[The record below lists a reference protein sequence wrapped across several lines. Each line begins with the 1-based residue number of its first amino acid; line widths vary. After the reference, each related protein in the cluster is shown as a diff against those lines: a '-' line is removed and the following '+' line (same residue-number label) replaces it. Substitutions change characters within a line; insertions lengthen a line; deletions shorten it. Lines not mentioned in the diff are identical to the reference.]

1 MNNVKTGFKKLLKII
16 FSVEGTIFILSIIF
30 LLSIYD
36 LLNKFWF
43 SISVFLVFSGYFFIT
58 SYLRSKKIHSA
69 LNLIERKLSK
79 FSEGDFNVLM
89 YSAKEEEDILKKVNE
104 DLLKITNRFESIVG
118 NLRGI
123 ASNIKENS
131 YRIDDQLVVYIYDA
145 KNHLES
151 IEQTRKLSEEI
162 KELISKIHHN
172 TVNLSKNT
180 DKTVK
185 FLENI
190 ANQNEDIKITVESL
204 SMYIHENKEAM
215 EQIQKNTRKVTENTE
230 NLSSLSLETFSAI
243 TEMESTFK
251 EISKYIDYTQNLT
264 KDIIKISKFGMNQS
278 RETLVSVEKVG
289 EVLSTFILKINM
301 LKEQSSKIERIVDTI
316 SRIGERTNLL
326 ALNATIFSQSEEG
339 KAQDFEIITEKI
351 MELSESSTI
360 ALKEISQLIV
370 QFENVILELTQLG
383 KEGSRAME
391 KALKNMYQTTENFSD
406 ISNRLNEIGH
416 HFYNI
421 ATASNEHSLGTQQIR
436 DAAHQISDL
445 SEDIANLMS
454 AEDKIVTYVSTKTV
468 FMSEIIDNLG
478 KSLDIQAA
486 KVGELLTE
494 LKEVENSV
502 RRMQRQSEEL
512 ELNNAISID
521 SILKIE
527 EGFKKNFKNILTMS
541 NTSLSLKKYGEYL
554 GDTIEF
560 FRLPHRFQ
568 GGILRVCGI
577 SIPYKGLDPAFAD
590 TVGETQIL
598 DLIYSGL
605 VRYNYLT
612 NIVPDLCTHWEI
624 SDDGLKYTFY
634 LKKNVM
640 FHNGQMFTA
649 TDVLA
654 TFKRLLDR
662 KVNSSKSGLFFI
674 IKGARDFH
682 NGTTEI
688 LEGINIIDDYT
699 VEFILEKP
707 LVFFLDLLTL
717 TAAKI
722 IPQADYHS
730 SKKSLSLIGT
740 GPFKL
745 EFFKPDQKII
755 LKKNNFYFIHNRPFL
770 DRVIFDLS
778 EDGNKNAVERFEKKD
793 VDFVFAG
800 DENYIKKLN
809 ESEELI
815 KMTDTIPQ
823 VSTYFLAFNC
833 NKKPFD
839 NPKVRLAF
847 NLAIDRYSVVNSLP
861 HDYAIPAY
869 SIIPSGIFTYVS
881 NIVSFD
887 FDPDKAV
894 AILKEEGFDFENFI
908 FEMTFRKTG
917 ETVPDDIIAIKK
929 SLERIGIK
937 VELNGLP
944 KHWEYIAK
952 REFHAFRVGWV
963 ADYPDADNFIYTIFN
978 SNAGDP
984 FYMGYENELVNKLSE
999 EARFEIEPRERAK
1012 LYAKIEKI
1020 ILEDSP
1026 VIPLYHRKNIV
1037 LRDQNLQGVKLKGF
1051 SPQVDFSEIS
1061 FRTFN

>member
-1 MNNVKTGFKKLLKII
+1 MNKIKNLLKKLFKII
-16 FSVEGTIFILSIIF
+16 LSLEGTIFVLSVIF

-43 SISVFLVFSGYFFIT
+43 GISVFLVFSGYFFIT
-58 SYLRSKKIHSA
+58 SYLRTKKIHSA
-69 LNLIERKLSK
+69 LNLIEKKLYK
-79 FSEGDFNVLM
+79 FGEGDFNVLL
-89 YSAKEEEDILKKVNE
+89 YSSKEEEEILKRVNE
-104 DLLKITNRFESIVG
+104 DLLRITNKFESIVA

-131 YRIDDQLVVYIYDA
+131 YRIDDQLVIYIYDA

-151 IEQTRKLSEEI
+151 IEQTKRLSEEI
-162 KELISKIHHN
+162 RSLIGKIHQDAAS
-172 TVNLSKNT
+172 LSKNT

-190 ANQNEDIKITVESL
+190 SNQNEDIRITAESL
-204 SMYIHENKEAM
+204 SMYIYDNKEAM

-251 EISKYIDYTQNLT
+251 EISKYIDYTQSLT
-264 KDIIKISKFGMNQS
+264 REIIKISKFGMQQS
-278 RETLVSVEKVG
+278 RETLISVEKVG

-301 LKEQSSKIERIVDTI
+301 LKEQSLKIERIVDAI

-326 ALNATIFSQSEEG
+326 ALNATIFSQSKEG
-339 KAQDFEIITEKI
+339 KAQDFEIITDKI

-383 KEGSRAME
+383 KEGSQAME

-454 AEDKIVTYVSTKTV
+454 AEDKIVTYVSTKTA
-468 FMSEIIDNLG
+468 FMSEIIDNMS
-478 KSLDIQAA
+478 KSLDVQAE
-486 KVGELLTE
+486 KVQELLGE
-494 LKEVENSV
+494 LKEVENST
-502 RRMQRQSEEL
+502 RRMQRESEEL
-512 ELNNAISID
+512 KLNNSISID
-521 SILKIE
+521 SISKVE

-554 GDTIEF
+554 SETIDF

-568 GGILRVCGI
+568 GGTLRVGGI
-577 SIPYKGLDPAFAD
+577 SIPYRTLDPAFAD
-590 TVGETQIL
+590 TIAESQVL

-624 SDDGLKYTFY
+624 SDDGLRYTFY
-634 LKKNVM
+634 LRKDVM
-640 FHNGQMFTA
+640 FHNGQVFTA
-649 TDVLA
+649 LDVLA
-654 TFKRLLDR
+654 TFKRLLD
-662 KVNSSKSGLFFI
+662 KDVNSHKAGLFFT
-674 IKGARDFH
+674 IKGAKAFH
-682 NGTTEI
+682 EGATEV
-688 LEGINIIDDYT
+688 LEGLKVLDDYT
-699 VEFILEKP
+699 VQFILEKP

-717 TAAKI
+717 SPAKI
-722 IPQADYHS
+722 IPQAEYHR
-730 SKKSLSLIGT
+730 KKTHISLIGT
-740 GPFKL
+740 GPFKVEL
-745 EFFKPDQKII
+745 FNPDEKIV
-755 LKKNNFYFIHNRPFL
+755 LKKNETYYIHNRPFL

-778 EDGNKNAVERFEKKD
+778 EEGNKNAVEKFKGGE

-800 DENYIKKLN
+800 DEGYVKQLN
-809 ESEELI
+809 EDIELKNMI
-815 KMTDTIPQ
+815 ETIPQ

-833 NKKPFD
+833 TKKPFD
-839 NPKVRLAF
+839 NPRVRLAF
-847 NLAIDRYSVVNSLP
+847 NLAIDRFEIVNSLP
-861 HDYAIPAY
+861 RDYAIPAF
-869 SIIPSGIFTYVS
+869 SIVPNGVFTYVS
-881 NIVSFD
+881 NVVSFNYN
-887 FDPDKAV
+887 PEEAIR
-894 AILKEEGFDFENFI
+894 ILKEEDFDFENFI
-908 FEMTFRKTG
+908 FELTFRKRSNDIQ
-917 ETVPDDIIAIKK
+917 DDILAIKE
-929 SLERIGIK
+929 SLEKINIK
-937 VELNGLP
+937 VKLNGLS

-952 REFHAFRVGWV
+952 KEFHAFRVGWV

-984 FYMGYENELVNKLSE
+984 FHMSYKNKMVDVLSE
-999 EARFEIEPRERAK
+999 EARYEIEPRTRAK
-1012 LYAKIEKI
+1012 LYAKIEQI

-1037 LRDQNLQGVKLKGF
+1037 LKDQNLQGVKLKGF